1 MIRISKTHFI
11 LECREDIDE
20 ACSVVKSDV
29 TSNGD
34 YGTDIEFRI
43 TGCGKIEYPMC
54 LVFESL
60 DRQIPFMMN
69 GHTEALCINAELSGV
84 HEDFRKVYPFIKL
97 GVGIKCSI
105 EEKEL
110 HNANVMIS
118 VSGEQHNEPEHIEL
132 KFNIAGTTTG
142 RWSAEGEDLTSES
155 GNGAK
160 NGYVSVTLHPQDAT
174 IINDWATRCGVAN
187 PIEPEKLHATLYYA
201 QGDANEVEI
210 DPEKVYVVRVKEGIH
225 RMGNAGSEWEA
236 LTVHLEGDDLE
247 SRHMELRDLMG
258 QDHSYPDYMAHLS
271 LKYRP
276 DEGDE
281 DRFASNPFPLETLRF
296 TSEKQEDIRP

>member
-1 MIRISKTHFI
+1 MIRITKTHFI
-11 LECREDIDE
+11 VESREDINS
-20 ACSVVKSDV
+20 ACAEVKADL
-29 TSNGD
+29 TSCGE
-34 YGTDIEFRI
+34 YGTEIEFRI
-43 TGCGKIEYPMC
+43 TGQGTILYPMS

-60 DRQIPFMMN
+60 DRSIPFCMN
-69 GHTEALCINAELSGV
+69 GNNESVCISAELNCV

-97 GVGIKCSI
+97 GTSIKQSI

-132 KFNIAGTTTG
+132 NFNIAGTTTG
-142 RWSAEGEDLTSES
+142 RWSAEGDSLTSES

-160 NGYVSVTLHPQDAT
+160 NGYVSVTLHPQDAA
-174 IINDWATRCGVAN
+174 IINDWATRCGVTN

-201 QGDANEVEI
+201 QADANEVEI

-247 SRHMELRDLMG
+247 KRHNELRELMG
-258 QDHSYPDYMAHLS
+258 QDHSYPDYTAHLS

-281 DRFASNPFPLETLRF
+281 DRFATSPFPLETLRF
-296 TSEKQEDIRP
+296 TSERQEDIRP

>member
-1 MIRISKTHFI
+1 MLRVTKTHFI
-11 LECREDIDE
+11 VESRDDINS
-20 ACSVVKSDV
+20 ACAEVRSEL
-29 TSNGD
+29 TSCGE
-34 YGTDIEFRI
+34 YGTEIEFRI
-43 TGCGKIEYPMC
+43 AGQGSIIYPMS
-54 LVFESL
+54 LVFTSL
-60 DRQIPFMMN
+60 DQSIPFCMN
-69 GHTEALCINAELSGV
+69 GNSESVCINAELNCV
-84 HEDFRKVYPFIKL
+84 HECFRKSYPFIKL
-97 GVGIKCSI
+97 GTSIKQSI

-110 HNANVMIS
+110 QNANVMIS
-118 VSGEQHNEPEHIEL
+118 VSGEQHSEPEHIEL
-132 KFNIAGTTTG
+132 NFNIDGTTTG
-142 RWSAEGEDLTSES
+142 RWSAEGGNLTSES

-160 NGYVSVTLHPQDAT
+160 NGYVSVTLHPQDAS

-201 QGDANEVEI
+201 QSDADEVEI

-247 SRHMELRDLMG
+247 KRHNELRELMG
-258 QDHSYPDYMAHLS
+258 QDHSYPDYTAHLS

-281 DRFASNPFPLETLRF
+281 DRFAANPFPLETLRF
-296 TSEKQEDIRP
+296 TSERQEDIRP